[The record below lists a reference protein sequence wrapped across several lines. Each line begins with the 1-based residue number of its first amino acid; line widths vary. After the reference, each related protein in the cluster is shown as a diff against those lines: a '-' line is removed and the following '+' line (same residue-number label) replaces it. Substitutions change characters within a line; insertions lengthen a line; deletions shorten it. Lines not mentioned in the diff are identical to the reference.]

1 MDLCGGMHLILTDAF
16 GECDLLERI
25 RIPCRA
31 LVITGNG
38 EGQNFSLVKDGFT
51 PQGSHRKLV
60 IASECFNSIDW
71 VEVSDMEIAIMRILG
86 EEMLR
91 SGRDWDEDAR
101 YSEWDEKCRRLR
113 AFLAP
118 HEERH
123 KKDIASVLELRGV
136 GMVQDNVLSF
146 LHFLG

>member
-1 MDLCGGMHLILTDAF
+1 MDLCGGMQLILTDAF

-25 RIPCRA
+25 SIPCRA

-51 PQGSHRKLV
+51 PQVSHRKLV
-60 IASECFNSIDW
+60 IASECFNSICSA
-71 VEVSDMEIAIMRILG
+71 EMSGMEAAIMRILG
-86 EEMLR
+86 EAIMR
-91 SGRDWDEDAR
+91 SKRPWYEESR
-101 YSEWDEKCRRLR
+101 YSEWDEKCQRLR
-113 AFLAP
+113 VLLAP

-136 GMVQDNVLSF
+136 GMVQEHVLSF
-146 LHFLG
+146 LHFL